1 MAENLIAKTAIAT
14 SFSLW
19 EFLRMPFGLKN
30 AAQTFQRLMDSI
42 FQHLDFVFVYL
53 DDILVASKSPAEHY
67 DHLRQ
72 IFTLL
77 SSNGLIIQKSKCI
90 FGVQEL
96 AYLGH
101 LIAVEGVRLF
111 PSRIEAIRN
120 FLTPDSRSSLQRFL
134 GMINFYHRFLPTI
147 ASLLAPLH
155 AASAGRGKEL
165 ASTTECQDAF
175 ENAKAALAHATL
187 LHHPQ
192 TNAPTSIMVGAS
204 DLAIG
209 AQLEQLHHGY

>member
-1 MAENLIAKTAIAT
+1 
-14 SFSLW
+14 
-19 EFLRMPFGLKN
+19 MPFGLKN

-42 FQHLDFVFVYL
+42 FQRLDFVLVYL
-53 DDILVASKSPAEHY
+53 DDILVASKSTAEHY

-101 LIAVEGVRLF
+101 LIRVEGMRPL

-120 FLTPDSRSSLQRFL
+120 FSTPDFRSSLQRFL
-134 GMINFYHRFLPTI
+134 GMINFYHCFLPTI
-147 ASLLAPLH
+147 ASRLAPLH
-155 AASAGRGKEL
+155 AASAGRGK
-165 ASTTECQDAF
+165 
-175 ENAKAALAHATL
+175 
-187 LHHPQ
+187 
-192 TNAPTSIMVGAS
+192 
-204 DLAIG
+204 
-209 AQLEQLHHGY
+209 